1 MFHGLIV
8 ISKSRNAMKT
18 PAQRYA
24 ILSFLFVLL
33 LSMSS
38 CAALGDV
45 FKAGAWT
52 GIIGVIV
59 VIAVVIWL
67 VSKLFG
73 GGRSN
78 NV

>member
-1 MFHGLIV
+1 
-8 ISKSRNAMKT
+8 MKT

>member
-1 MFHGLIV
+1 
-8 ISKSRNAMKT
+8 MKT

-24 ILSFLFVLL
+24 ILSLLFVLL

-38 CAALGDV
+38 CAAVGDI

-67 VSKLFG
+67 VSKFFG
-73 GGRSN
+73 GGGSN
-78 NV
+78 NA

>member
-1 MFHGLIV
+1 MI
-8 ISKSRNAMKT
+8 IIIKSLNAMKA
-18 PAQRYA
+18 PAQRYL
-24 ILSFLFVLL
+24 ILSLLFVLL

-38 CAALGDV
+38 CAAVGDI

-73 GGRSN
+73 GGGSN
-78 NV
+78 NA

>member
-1 MFHGLIV
+1 
-8 ISKSRNAMKT
+8 MKT
-18 PAQRYA
+18 PAQRYT

-33 LSMSS
+33 LSMNS
-38 CAALGDV
+38 CAAVGDI

-52 GIIGVIV
+52 GIIGVVV